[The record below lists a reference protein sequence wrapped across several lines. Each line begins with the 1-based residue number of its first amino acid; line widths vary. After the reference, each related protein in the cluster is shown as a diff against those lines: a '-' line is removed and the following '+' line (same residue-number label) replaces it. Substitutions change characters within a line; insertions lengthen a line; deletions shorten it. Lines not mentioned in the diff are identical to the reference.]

1 MKKEK
6 SPAVMQD
13 ENRLLLQASNK
24 AACLESN
31 MAKYKLNEESRRE
44 LLLAELRKIDKE
56 NIVKNFPDKV
66 CELIAEVRKLR
77 VTISTV
83 AFLAIA
89 TAIYKINLPLF

>member
-1 MKKEK
+1 M
-6 SPAVMQD
+6 
-13 ENRLLLQASNK
+13 NRGYLIPPPLPPGVRNEI
-24 AACLESN
+24 AAI
-31 MAKYKLNEESRRE
+31 MDKYKLNEESRRE

-89 TAIYKINLPLF
+89 TAIYIR

>member
-1 MKKEK
+1 MNSGYLVPPPLPPGVRNEI
-6 SPAVMQD
+6 
-13 ENRLLLQASNK
+13 
-24 AACLESN
+24 AAI

-77 VTISTV
+77 ATILIV
-83 AFLAIA
+83 AFLAVV
-89 TAIYKINLPLF
+89 TAIYIR

>member
-1 MKKEK
+1 
-6 SPAVMQD
+6 
-13 ENRLLLQASNK
+13 
-24 AACLESN
+24 

-89 TAIYKINLPLF
+89 TAIYIR

>member
-1 MKKEK
+1 MDSGYLVTPPLPSGVRNEI
-6 SPAVMQD
+6 
-13 ENRLLLQASNK
+13 
-24 AACLESN
+24 AAI
-31 MAKYKLNEESRRE
+31 MVKYKLNEESRRE

-77 VTISTV
+77 VTISTI

-89 TAIYKINLPLF
+89 TAIYIR